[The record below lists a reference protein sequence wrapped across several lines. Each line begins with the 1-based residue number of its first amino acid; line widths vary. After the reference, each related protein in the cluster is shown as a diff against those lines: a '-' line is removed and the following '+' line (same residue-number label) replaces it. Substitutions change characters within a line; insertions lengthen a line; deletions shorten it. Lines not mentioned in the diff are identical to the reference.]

1 MNCNDNIDMN
11 LTQQDCLRGAEEQAF
26 RLPVAGGA
34 GGFLTIG
41 RTRAVDGLPIWKS
54 AIQQVWKPALRWE
67 WPSRAG
73 LILAGLLLPV
83 CLWAAPGRV
92 VELTGVT
99 ADGVT
104 VNTITLQAAIDA
116 CSAWGGGVLHF
127 PAGRYVTGTLQL
139 KDNVVLHLD
148 AEATILGSTNAADYR
163 NLDPFID
170 GVGSKMGYAL
180 IVAVGAQSVGLEG
193 PGTIDGRGKA
203 VKAVQAHYDIR
214 PFLVRWVKCQDVTV
228 KDVHLINSGAWTMNF
243 FQSKHAMVEGVSI
256 RSLDLVNNDGIDLD
270 SCADIDLKGCVINS
284 GDDAICLKA
293 TSPVPCQNITAED
306 CQLQTRCNAI
316 KFGTES
322 LGDFTHIRVS
332 HCQIHDTRLSG
343 IALNTVD
350 GSHLTDVVISDI
362 TMNRVTVPI
371 TMRLGA
377 RLKVFRTGDQP
388 RPPGVLRDITI
399 KDVQA
404 TGTGPVGML
413 INGLPGHPV
422 ENLTLENIR
431 LEVPGG
437 GPAADAAVV
446 LAEKPATYPEWNMF
460 GKVIPAYGIY
470 LRHAQGVTL
479 KNIHLST
486 VKPDARLPYQLID
499 VAGVNLKDLARA
511 ITLGTP

>member
-1 MNCNDNIDMN
+1 MSREFRKTVNCSGDIYM
-11 LTQQDCLRGAEEQAF
+11 
-26 RLPVAGGA
+26 
-34 GGFLTIG
+34 FLK
-41 RTRAVDGLPIWKS
+41 RVF
-54 AIQQVWKPALRWE
+54 
-67 WPSRAG
+67 
-73 LILAGLLLPV
+73 LAGLFLPT
-83 CLWAAPGRV
+83 CLWAAPGKAG
-92 VELTGVT
+92 ELAGASGDGLTINTT
-99 ADGVT
+99 A
-104 VNTITLQAAIDA
+104 LQAAIDA
-116 CSAWGGGVLHF
+116 CSAGGGGILHF
-127 PAGRYVTGTLQL
+127 PAGRYVTGTLEL
-139 KDNVVLHLD
+139 KDNVMLHLD
-148 AEATILGSTNAADYR
+148 ADATIMGSTNAADYL

-170 GVGSKMGYAL
+170 GSGSKMGYAL
-180 IVAVGAQSVGLEG
+180 IVAVGAQHVGLEG

-203 VKAVQAHYDIR
+203 VKAAQAHYDIR

-243 FQSKHAMVEGVSI
+243 FQSQNALVTGVEI
-256 RSLDLVNNDGIDLD
+256 RSLGLVNNDGIDLD
-270 SCADIDLKGCVINS
+270 SCAHIDIKDCNINS

-293 TSPVPCQNITAED
+293 TSPVPCRDITAEH
-306 CQLQTRCNAI
+306 CQLQTHCNAI
-316 KFGTES
+316 KLGTES

-332 HCQIHDTRLSG
+332 HCQIKDTHLAG
-343 IALNTVD
+343 IALYSVD
-350 GSHLTDVVISDI
+350 GSHLTDVEISNI
-362 TMNRVTVPI
+362 TMDRVTVPI
-371 TMRLGA
+371 CIRLGA

-413 INGLPGHPV
+413 INGLPGHPI
-422 ENLTLENIR
+422 EHLTLENIS
-431 LEVPGG
+431 LQVPGG
-437 GPAADAAVV
+437 GTAANAAVV